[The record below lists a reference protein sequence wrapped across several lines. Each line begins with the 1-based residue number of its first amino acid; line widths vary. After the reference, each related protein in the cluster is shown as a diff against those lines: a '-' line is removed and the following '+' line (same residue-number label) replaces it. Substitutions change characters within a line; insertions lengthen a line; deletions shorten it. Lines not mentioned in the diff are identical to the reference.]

1 MRKRIAIGL
10 FVSIQLLFITLHIH
24 KESSLIKLSYQKQ
37 TCQEELKK
45 LVTTKENLTTTL
57 CDLQNPK
64 RVKHFVQEKLGMQP
78 LALKKIKRLP
88 VC

>member
-1 MRKRIAIGL
+1 MKKQIAIGL
-10 FVSIQLLFITLHIH
+10 FISIQLLFITLHIH
-24 KESSLIKLSYQKQ
+24 KESRLVKLSYQKQ
-37 TCQEELKK
+37 SCQEELKK
-45 LVTTKENLTTTL
+45 LIAQKENLTSTL